1 MVLIELKVGYDRK
14 NSKHKGVDIAN
25 EVMLARTYVYRNTLT
40 WGTDGIRCMPVE
52 LFPKVEAHLLVIET
66 DFRKTCAGLDK
77 KAFYMTHNYISNEP
91 PVEQLPPA
99 LRDSI
104 TTNMRQRKE
113 LALHDLRRKIWTT
126 AHNVS
131 DRLMIDFVRGEARP
145 RRFHNTLITGIQ
157 DDAVLYHIFNDSG
170 SFGLGKTIDSMQ
182 ALGRYDAKTLRKNAE
197 IRHKIQQE
205 AQGLLDVLS
214 KY

>member
-14 NSKHKGVDIAN
+14 NYKHNGIDLAN
-25 EVMLARTYVYRNTLT
+25 HAMLVRTYVYRNTLT

-52 LFPKVEAHLLVIET
+52 LFPKVEAALLVAET
-66 DFRKTCAGLDK
+66 DFRETCAGLDAS
-77 KAFYMTHNYISNEP
+77 AFYMTHSYIANEP

-113 LALHDLRRKIWTT
+113 LALRDLRRKIWSTV
-126 AHNVS
+126 HNVS
-131 DRLMIDFVRGEARP
+131 DRLIIDFVRGEAQP

-157 DDAVLYHIFNDSG
+157 DDVVLYHIFNDSG
-170 SFGLGKTIDSMQ
+170 SFGLGKTIDSVQ
-182 ALGRYDAKTLRKNAE
+182 ALSRYDVRTLRKNAE